1 MWDFIVFQLKFNRFL
16 HLDEYPERFFLGL
29 IMRLEEGL
37 TKFAVTRAILV
48 VHTAKNIRLTVC
60 MGFKFKVDIYC
71 KSK

>member
-16 HLDEYPERFFLGL
+16 HSDEYPERFFLDL

-37 TKFAVTRAILV
+37 KNLPTENM
-48 VHTAKNIRLTVC
+48 HTAKNQRLTVC